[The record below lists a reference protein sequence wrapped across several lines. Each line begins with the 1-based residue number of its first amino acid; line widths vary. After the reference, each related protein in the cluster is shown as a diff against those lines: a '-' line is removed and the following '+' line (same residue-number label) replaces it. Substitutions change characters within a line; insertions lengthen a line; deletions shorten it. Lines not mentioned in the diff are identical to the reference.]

1 MSSLRKTRRR
11 TTQLVWTTILT
22 HSCVIVYL
30 DDDNRFFWTA
40 GAEGELRFLR
50 CQGCGYF
57 VHPPG
62 PRCPRC
68 HSDRLA
74 PEAVSGRGEVHS
86 FTINHQPWAP
96 GLEVPFVIAR
106 VRLDGVPGVI
116 LTTNIVNCPVDE
128 VNFDDKV
135 RVTFDEQDGIFY
147 PLFEKV
153 A

>member
-1 MSSLRKTRRR
+1 LSAPFRVLPA
-11 TTQLVWTTILT
+11 
-22 HSCVIVYL
+22 L

-86 FTINHQPWAP
+86 FTINHQPWDGGTEPYAI
-96 GLEVPFVIAR
+96 VIVSFPEQDDLR
-106 VRLDGVPGVI
+106 MTSNLVG
-116 LTTNIVNCPVDE
+116 CPVDDVRIGLPVQVAFE
-128 VNFDDKV
+128 QHDDV
-135 RVTFDEQDGIFY
+135 WF
-147 PLFEKV
+147 PLFEP
-153 A
+153 AP

>member
-1 MSSLRKTRRR
+1 MSAPFRVLPA
-11 TTQLVWTTILT
+11 
-22 HSCVIVYL
+22 L

-86 FTINHQPWAP
+86 FTINHQPWDGGTDPYAI
-96 GLEVPFVIAR
+96 VIVSFPEQDDLR
-106 VRLDGVPGVI
+106 MTSNLVG
-116 LTTNIVNCPVDE
+116 CPVDDVRIGLPVQVVFE
-128 VNFDDKV
+128 QHDDV
-135 RVTFDEQDGIFY
+135 WF
-147 PLFEKV
+147 PLFEP
-153 A
+153 AP